1 MTLKNRPA
9 SSYFIEIEPKMLDAN
24 WTGELEVNIITSQD
38 NPLPEESR
46 AHMLHLCQ
54 LVAST
59 VALMERR
66 PALAD
71 ELEDFLNEEDAYIES
86 QKKRYITT
94 STEDNVITLNFP
106 KETKHWPYP

>member
-1 MTLKNRPA
+1 MTLQHRPS
-9 SSYFIEIEPKMLDAN
+9 SSYFIEIQPKMLDSD
-24 WTGELEVNIITSQD
+24 WTGELEVNIITSQN

-66 PALAD
+66 PALID
-71 ELEDFLNEEDAYIES
+71 ELEDFLGEEETYYKEQD
-86 QKKRYITT
+86 KKKVTT
-94 STEDNVITLNFP
+94 TVKDNVITLKFN
-106 KETKHWPYP
+106 KETKH